1 MKRILTKGLSLLLIG
16 ALLAGIPVAA
26 FELQRQSGLQLA
38 DSLRLERSYLS
49 GSGNAS
55 EHILYYEPE
64 GDVSPMVVYGNT
76 LYGRSTMDYLRDYI
90 SEKDLTVVAGV
101 NGSFFDMSTGIP
113 YGMVVTDGILRSS
126 GDEYTVGIR
135 EDGTFQIGRPELEV
149 TMTTETAELKIH
161 YNKALSDANGFCLYS
176 PDYDLRTKNSVPAWH
191 FVLEPETAELTTD
204 GEAEAEVIRVISETT
219 GSVEIP
225 EDCFVLS
232 LSRNT
237 PYTNAI
243 DAAMAL
249 ETGQEVT
256 IRTTVN
262 RDWEDVSYAFGGG
275 ELLVEDGDALGSFTL
290 DSADQKAPRT
300 ALGLTASGDVVIYT
314 VDRSSR
320 SSGMTLEELAERM
333 TELDC
338 ETAIN
343 LDGGG
348 STCLGATLPG
358 EDGFTTVNAPSTGE
372 QRTTANFLF
381 FVRETERA
389 GDAKRLHLYP
399 FDGAVLPGG
408 SLELTVLASDR
419 NYMPAEVPS
428 DLTLSARGG
437 EMDGMT
443 FIAGRTGAA
452 TVTAEGDGLSGEV
465 EILVVE
471 TPTTLTVSREDQTS
485 ALTKLTV
492 ETGSVTDLTAEA
504 SYLGS
509 SLSGT
514 DRSFLWEV
522 SEELGV
528 IDEDGTFTAAE
539 EEAEGTLTVTCGEL
553 SVEIPV
559 ELKTVP
565 FTDIG
570 THWARHHIADLY
582 FDGILNGSR
591 DGAGQWIYRP
601 EAPMTRQEFM
611 VALMR
616 YLEVDTED
624 YDDVELPFA
633 DNDKI
638 ADWAVGSIRAAYEMG
653 YFTGSKSGDTLTAQP
668 GSTITRE
675 QAMTILARTLNTEGD
690 AELLTEFSDYE
701 KVSDWA
707 APSLA
712 AMVERKVVSGISG
725 KLAPQGLVT
734 RSQVAKM
741 LYTMK

>member
-1 MKRILTKGLSLLLIG
+1 MKQLLKRTLSLLLIG
-16 ALLAGIPVAA
+16 ALLTGLPVSA

-64 GDVSPMVVYGNT
+64 GDVTPVVYYGNT
-76 LYGRSTMDYLRDYI
+76 LYGRSTMDTLRDYI
-90 SEKDLTVVAGV
+90 AESDLTVVAGV

-113 YGMVVTDGILRSS
+113 YGMVVTDGILRTS
-126 GDEYTVGIR
+126 GDEYTVGIL
-135 EDGTFQIGRPELEV
+135 EDGSMQIGRPGLEV

-176 PDYDLRTKNSVPAWH
+176 PDYDPRTKNSVPAWH
-191 FVLEPETAELTTD
+191 FVLEPEEAELTTST
-204 GEAEAEVIRVISETT
+204 EVEAEVVKVISETT

-232 LSRNT
+232 LSRNS
-237 PYTNAI
+237 PYTNAVS
-243 DAAMAL
+243 AAMAL
-249 ETGQEVT
+249 EIGQTVT
-256 IRTTVN
+256 VRTTVE

-275 ELLVEDGDALGSFTL
+275 ELLVEDGDALGGFTL

-300 ALGLTASGDVVIYT
+300 ALGLTSSGDVVIYT
-314 VDRSSR
+314 VDRGSR

-333 TELDC
+333 EELDC
-338 ETAIN
+338 DIAIN

-381 FVRETERA
+381 FVRQTRRA
-389 GDAKRLHLYP
+389 GDAQRLHLYP

-419 NYMPAEVPS
+419 NYMAAEVPS
-428 DLTLSARGG
+428 DLTLTARGG
-437 EMDGMT
+437 DMDGMT
-443 FIAGRTGAA
+443 FVAGNTGTA

-471 TPTTLTVSREDQTS
+471 TPTTLTVSREDQALS
-485 ALTKLTV
+485 LTKLTL

-509 SLSGT
+509 VLSGT

-522 SEELGV
+522 DEELGF
-528 IDEDGTFTAAE
+528 IDEEGTFTAAE
-539 EEAEGTLTVTCGEL
+539 EEAEGTLTVSCGDL
-553 SVEIPV
+553 TVEIPV

-582 FDGILNGSR
+582 FDSILNGSK

-611 VALMR
+611 AALMR
-616 YLEVDTED
+616 YLKVDVED
-624 YDDVELPFA
+624 YEDVELPFA
-633 DNDKI
+633 DTDKI
-638 ADWAVGSIRAAYEMG
+638 ADWAVDSIRAAYELG
-653 YFTGSKSGDTLTAQP
+653 YFTGSKSGETVTAQP

-690 AELLTEFSDYE
+690 TELLTEFSDHE

-707 APSLA
+707 AASLA
-712 AMVERKVVSGISG
+712 AMVERKIVSGISG
-725 KLAPQGLVT
+725 KLVPQGQVT

>member
-1 MKRILTKGLSLLLIG
+1 MKRRLTRTLSLLLAA
-16 ALLAGIPVAA
+16 ALLTGLSAAA
-26 FELQRQSGLQLA
+26 FEVQRQSGLLLA

-49 GSGNAS
+49 GGGNAS
-55 EHILYYEPE
+55 EHVLYYEPE
-64 GDVSPMVVYGNT
+64 GDVTPMVVYGNT
-76 LYGRSTMDYLRDYI
+76 LYGRSTMDTLQEYI
-90 SEKDLTVVAGV
+90 AEKDLTVVAGV

-113 YGMVVTDGILRSS
+113 YGMVVTDGILRTS

-135 EDGTFQIGRPELEV
+135 EDGSLQIGRPGLEV

-191 FVLEPETAELTTD
+191 FVLEPEEAELTTD
-204 GEAEAEVIRVISETT
+204 TVVEAEVIRVISDTT

-225 EDCFVLS
+225 KDCFVLS
-232 LSRNT
+232 LSRNS
-237 PYTNAI
+237 PYTNAV

-249 ETGQEVT
+249 EIGQEIT
-256 IRTTVN
+256 IRTTVE
-262 RDWEDVSYAFGGG
+262 RDWEEVLYAFGGG
-275 ELLVEDGDALGSFTL
+275 ELLVEDGDALGGFTL
-290 DSADQKAPRT
+290 DSADKQAPRT
-300 ALGLTASGDVVIYT
+300 ALGLTSSGDAVIYT
-314 VDRSSR
+314 VDRGSR
-320 SSGMTLEELAERM
+320 SAGMTLDQLAERM
-333 TELDC
+333 EELDC
-338 ETAIN
+338 EIAIN

-348 STCLGATLPG
+348 STCLGVTLPG
-358 EDGFTTVNAPSTGE
+358 EDGFTTINAPSTGE

-381 FVRETERA
+381 FVRETQRA
-389 GDAKRLHLYP
+389 RDAQRLHLYP

-408 SLELTVLASDR
+408 TVELTVLASDR
-419 NYMPAEVPS
+419 NYMPAQVPS

-437 EMDGMT
+437 DMDGMT
-443 FIAGRTGAA
+443 FTADRTGTA

-465 EILVVE
+465 KILVVE

-485 ALTKLTV
+485 SLSKLTV

-509 SLSGT
+509 VLSGT

-522 SEELGV
+522 SEELGA

-539 EEAEGTLTVTCGEL
+539 EEAEGTLTVSCGEL
-553 SVEIPV
+553 SVELPV

-565 FTDIG
+565 FTDLG

-582 FDGILNGSR
+582 FDGILNGSK

-616 YLEVDTED
+616 YLKVDTED
-624 YDDVELPFA
+624 YADVELPFA
-633 DNDKI
+633 DEDKI
-638 ADWAVGSIRAAYEMG
+638 ADWALDAIRAAYEMG
-653 YFTGSKSGDTLTAQP
+653 YFTGSKSGDTLLAQP
-668 GSTITRE
+668 GNTITRE

-690 AELLTEFSDYE
+690 TELLTEFSDHE